1 MKRPV
6 LSNKGRKLNDFLNSK
21 MYEGD
26 FTNDDLVQFIESA
39 GKYLNLQTIPD
50 YAKEHN
56 MSYPG
61 VRDYRKIRTIFNVKF
76 VIDND

>member
-1 MKRPV
+1 MQKSV
-6 LSNKGRKLNDFLNSK
+6 LSDNGKKLNDFLNLK
-21 MYEGD
+21 MYDGD

-50 YAKEHN
+50 YAKDN
-56 MSYPG
+56 NLSYNG
-61 VRDYRKIRTIFNVKF
+61 VKKYRKIVEIFNVKF

>member
-1 MKRPV
+1 MEKPV
-6 LSNKGRKLNDFLNSK
+6 LSDKGRKLNDFLDSK

-50 YAKEHN
+50 YAKEHK
-56 MSYPG
+56 MSYQG
-61 VRDYRKIRTIFNVKF
+61 VRDHRTIRTIFNVKF
-76 VIDND
+76 VIDNE